1 MSRDPYSLPGYDA
14 WKLRSPYDD
23 IRPMDEARAEIEQQQ
38 RDIETLASVLNE
50 CASYFEDTGADPAI
64 LDRINKALGSI

>member
-23 IRPMDEARAEIEQQQ
+23 ISPMDEAKDEIERQE
-38 RDIETLASVLNE
+38 RVIEMLSALLEE
-50 CASYFEDTGADPAI
+50 CAGYAGGMPDL

>member
-23 IRPMDEARAEIEQQQ
+23 ISPMDEARAEIEEQD
-38 RDIETLASVLNE
+38 RVIETLTRVLNE
-50 CASYFEDTGADPAI
+50 CATIFEDDGSHPE
-64 LDRINKALGSI
+64 LLGRINKALGSI

>member
-14 WKLRSPYDD
+14 WKLRSPDD
-23 IRPMDEARAEIEQQQ
+23 DMSPMDEAVAEIEHQE
-38 RDIETLASVLNE
+38 RVIGKLDALLEE
-50 CASYFEDTGADPAI
+50 CANVFEEIGGHPEL